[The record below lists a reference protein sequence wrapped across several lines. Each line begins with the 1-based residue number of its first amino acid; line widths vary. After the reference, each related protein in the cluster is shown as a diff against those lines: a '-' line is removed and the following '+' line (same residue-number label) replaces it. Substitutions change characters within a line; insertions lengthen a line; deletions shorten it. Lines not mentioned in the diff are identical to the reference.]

1 MFCLIFS
8 FFDNRHF
15 TAKRCKVKQY
25 FDFSPWVG
33 NCVGV
38 RNYRYFYLFLLN
50 LSLLCIYLISCSVAH
65 LVLFTKRN
73 ESDILMTFKDLDAHI
88 TFYIRKNSKR
98 SHLENIFTVINFSRL
113 VFFDLYLVFPRV
125 HHVIQ

>member
-8 FFDNRHF
+8 FFENRHF

-25 FDFSPWVG
+25 FHFSPWVG

-88 TFYIRKNSKR
+88 TFYIEKTQKGHTWR
-98 SHLENIFTVINFSRL
+98 IFLQSSIFL
-113 VFFDLYLVFPRV
+113 V
-125 HHVIQ
+125 